1 MKNLSN
7 LNTKDKMLILKA
19 IIDKGQNAYKSNT
32 QFVIN
37 QLVKN
42 GENYSSDYGMFWTKT
57 TKAKTVQEV
66 IDENYEK
73 IKKLQDEIATLGT
86 IADKSTI
93 VKEETITL
101 MSKHS
106 AEADSIADE
115 LLEGIT
121 DTLDSK
127 RITKAASKVKRG

>member
-7 LNTKDKMLILKA
+7 LNTKDKILILKA
-19 IIDKGQNAYKSNT
+19 IIDKGQNVYKNNT
-32 QFVIN
+32 DFILN
-37 QLVKN
+37 QVMKN

-73 IKKLQDEIATLGT
+73 IKKLQDEIATLGA
-86 IADKSTI
+86 IADKTTI
-93 VKEETITL
+93 AKEETIAL
-101 MSKHS
+101 ISKHS
-106 AEADSIADE
+106 TDADNIANE
-115 LLEGIT
+115 ILAGVI

-127 RITKAASKVKRG
+127 RLAKSASKTKRG